1 MRSEVRLAAWMP
13 AMRAVASTSPFGRV
27 PAVMAADGPVVGL
40 EAMKMEQSIP
50 APRDGVVA
58 TVTAEVGTTI
68 KSGHVLLT
76 LEKPE

>member
-1 MRSEVRLAAWMP
+1 MQATVVKVEVKP
-13 AMRAVASTSPFGRV
+13 GDT
-27 PAVMAADGPVVGL
+27 VVQGQTVVVL

-58 TVTAEVGTTI
+58 TVSAEVGTTI
-68 KSGHVLLT
+68 KSGTVLLT